1 MREIRDRV
9 NRILDRLDDS
19 AGREALP
26 AAADREVSA
35 ITDAAGGMAL
45 QNGRA
50 EGKEFDPLQGPIIHD
65 ISQKKS

>member
-1 MREIRDRV
+1 M

-35 ITDAAGGMAL
+35 ITDAVASGGMAL

-50 EGKEFDPLQGPIIHD
+50 EGKEFDPLQGPI
-65 ISQKKS
+65 KYNVCF

>member
-9 NRILDRLDDS
+9 TRILDRLDDS
-19 AGREALP
+19 SGRDALP

-50 EGKEFDPLQGPIIHD
+50 EGKEFDPLQGPI
-65 ISQKKS
+65 KYNVC